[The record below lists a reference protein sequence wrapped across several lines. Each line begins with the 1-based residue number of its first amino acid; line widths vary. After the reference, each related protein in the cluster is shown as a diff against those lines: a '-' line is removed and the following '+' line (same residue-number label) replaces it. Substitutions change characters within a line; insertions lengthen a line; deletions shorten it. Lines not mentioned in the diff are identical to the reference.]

1 MELGLLKN
9 VPPRIKWTSEAR
21 DFTPWLAQNINAL
34 SEALGLELEV
44 ENTEVACGPYS
55 ADILAKDTGTAK
67 FVVIENQL
75 EKTNHD
81 HLGKAITY
89 ASVLDASSIIWIAT
103 QFSEEHIK
111 ALDWLNDHTTE
122 DFGFYG
128 VQVELWQ
135 IDDSKPAIRFNVVSK
150 PNEAVR
156 IAAKTK
162 ANEELSESKKFQLEF
177 WTRFRDKL
185 ASTKRANSSHTPRAQ
200 YWYNVS
206 LGKSNIHISNTCNT
220 DQKTVGI
227 RIYISNKIAET
238 MLPFLETKK
247 SEIEAAIGEHLNWNP
262 NPENRDKIIQLLHQT
277 DFNDPT
283 RVEEALN
290 WLVEYTIK
298 FRDVFSKI
306 VAKVNVPGSL
316 SISS

>member
-1 MELGLLKN
+1 
-9 VPPRIKWTSEAR
+9 
-21 DFTPWLAQNINAL
+21 
-34 SEALGLELEV
+34 
-44 ENTEVACGPYS
+44 
-55 ADILAKDTGTAK
+55 
-67 FVVIENQL
+67 
-75 EKTNHD
+75 
-81 HLGKAITY
+81 
-89 ASVLDASSIIWIAT
+89 LDASSIIWIAT